1 MGTQYNEIFLSIFSQ
16 NHKVEV
22 TSLTNYAFKY
32 RSSTTEF
39 TEFINLS
46 TGAITGNNLT
56 PGDSFSFEFVIPAV
70 KSTSNALEASYFLKI
85 YNTTTLK
92 TNEILTTLAFTNNNS
107 PLIIESKTNTQ
118 DSEIKFTVTLEN
130 SQNYTAIVYGV
141 TSDKEYFTYT
151 PYSIVEGKPVNPS
164 KPDSNLGKIIL
175 IVLLVLVIIA
185 IIIALVF
192 VYFTLKKK
200 KNVLLKNVEHISF
213 ANEMKE
219 GEGEGEDHLLS
230 DPINSFG

>member
-16 NHKVEV
+16 NHKVED

-32 RSSTTEF
+32 RSST

-85 YNTTTLK
+85 YNTITLK

-118 DSEIKFTVTLEN
+118 DSEIKFTVTL
-130 SQNYTAIVYGV
+130 
-141 TSDKEYFTYT
+141 
-151 PYSIVEGKPVNPS
+151 
-164 KPDSNLGKIIL
+164 
-175 IVLLVLVIIA
+175 
-185 IIIALVF
+185 
-192 VYFTLKKK
+192 
-200 KNVLLKNVEHISF
+200 
-213 ANEMKE
+213 
-219 GEGEGEDHLLS
+219 
-230 DPINSFG
+230 